1 MNVDKIQFHLL
12 DGSGR
17 PTGVFDF
24 RVFEYIKNNYP
35 IFICGYPYLYSH
47 GVFDPDYKGT
57 KIKKIIRDCLFDQFK
72 KSRTINQ
79 IYNLILDAD
88 ELQKDI
94 SEINQ
99 YPKSW
104 INFQDCMLDAKCM
117 KEIAHDHKFLS
128 INQLPWKWADIKNAA
143 KAEEIERFFDFIFR
157 CSDDRRML
165 LEYAG
170 LCFTKD
176 TSQQKFLIL
185 CGLGGTGKSLLIL
198 LIEKAVGISNVSN
211 VSLQELSRRFSTSLL
226 VGKTLNSCADLS
238 VEALEDTA
246 TMKKLLGEDSIFG
259 ERKGQDGFMFK
270 NYSKMLFSTNT
281 LPLITSE
288 RTNGFFRRLLILKM
302 DRQPEKPDSDLA
314 EKLEKELPYFI
325 QLAIKALHEMYQR
338 GTITESANSRQ
349 AVAQMRKDSDV
360 VESWLN
366 DNCTV
371 STDLKAERTLAF
383 NDFKSYCENEERVA
397 LTRNGFFK
405 ALRTKNFAEAR
416 GKTERYFMG
425 FSVGKVTAND
435 SKSDDFMTVSEEE
448 LAALP
453 FQ

>member
-1 MNVDKIQFHLL
+1 MDVDKIQFHLI
-12 DGSGR
+12 DSNGK

-24 RVFEYIKNNYP
+24 RVFEYIKNNYS
-35 IFICGYPYLYSH
+35 IFICGCPYIYEH
-47 GVFDPDYKGT
+47 GVFDPDRQGT
-57 KIKKIIRDCLFDQFK
+57 KLKKIIRDLLFDKFK

-79 IYNLILDAD
+79 IYNLILDTD

-94 SEINQ
+94 SEVNR

-104 INFQDCMLDAKCM
+104 INLQDCMLDAKCM
-117 KEIAHDHKFLS
+117 KVIAHDPKFLS
-128 INQLPWKWADIKNAA
+128 INQLPWKWSDIQNAV
-143 KAEEIERFFDFIFR
+143 KGKEIERFFNFIFS
-157 CSDDRRML
+157 CSDDRQMM

-185 CGLGGTGKSLLIL
+185 CGLGGTGKSVLIL

-211 VSLQELSRRFSTSLL
+211 VALQELSRRFSTSLL

-238 VEALEDTA
+238 EGLLEDTA
-246 TMKKLLGEDSIFG
+246 TMKKLLGEDFVFS

-288 RTNGFFRRLLILKM
+288 RTNGFYRRLLILKM
-302 DRQPEKPDSDLA
+302 DKQPENPDPELA

-338 GTITESANSRQ
+338 GTITESTNSRQ
-349 AVAQMRKDSDV
+349 AVLQMRKDSDV

-371 STDLKAERTLAF
+371 GTDLKAERTLAF

-416 GKTERYFMG
+416 GKTERYFTG

-435 SKSDDFMTVSEEE
+435 SKSDDFM
-448 LAALP
+448 
-453 FQ
+453 

>member
-1 MNVDKIQFHLL
+1 MDVDKIQFHLI
-12 DGSGR
+12 DSNGK

-24 RVFEYIKNNYP
+24 SVFEYIKNNYS
-35 IFICGYPYLYSH
+35 IFICGCPYIYEH
-47 GVFDPDYKGT
+47 GVFDPDRQGT
-57 KIKKIIRDCLFDQFK
+57 KLKKIIRDLLFDKFK

-94 SEINQ
+94 SEVNR

-104 INFQDCMLDAKCM
+104 INLQDCMLDAKCM
-117 KEIAHDHKFLS
+117 KVIAHDPKFLS
-128 INQLPWKWADIKNAA
+128 INQLPWKWSDIQNAV
-143 KAEEIERFFDFIFR
+143 KGKEIERFFNFIFS
-157 CSDDRRML
+157 CSDDRQMM

-185 CGLGGTGKSLLIL
+185 CGLGGTGKSVLIL

-211 VSLQELSRRFSTSLL
+211 VALQELSRRFSTSLL

-238 VEALEDTA
+238 EGLLEDTA
-246 TMKKLLGEDSIFG
+246 TMKKLLGEDFVFS

-288 RTNGFFRRLLILKM
+288 RTNGFYRRLLILKM
-302 DRQPEKPDSDLA
+302 DKQPENPDPELA

-338 GTITESANSRQ
+338 GTITESTNSRQ
-349 AVAQMRKDSDV
+349 AVLQMRKDSDV

-371 STDLKAERTLAF
+371 GTDLKAERTLAF

-416 GKTERYFMG
+416 GKTERYFTG

-435 SKSDDFMTVSEEE
+435 SKSDDFM
-448 LAALP
+448 
-453 FQ
+453 